1 MFVKPADQQR
11 IAQLLR
17 AGRKRIE
24 IAAELGVSPTTI
36 TRWAR
41 ILGFPD
47 ARSARSPID
56 WAAVQAHYDR
66 GHSITECREHF
77 GFSLSAWDKAVS
89 RGEIEPRPR
98 RERGLSTR
106 DEVEALLASGHNQAQ
121 IARELGLR
129 KSTVA
134 YHMRKLGRRAD
145 PRFARRHD
153 WAAVQRAIDEEGLR
167 RHECIARFG
176 IPADAWHRAV
186 ERGDIVPREWITPLE
201 KLLVAGRRRNRGHV
215 KARLLKAGL
224 KQNRCEI
231 CGLEDWLGKPL
242 SMALH
247 HVNGDGLDNRLENLQ
262 ILCPNCHAQTDTYGG
277 RNGHRRRK
285 RGRVAQENGG

>member
-1 MFVKPADQQR
+1 VTLDEQQR
-11 IAQLLR
+11 IAELLR

-24 IAAELGVSPTTI
+24 IAEELRVSPTTI

-47 ARSARSPID
+47 ARSARSLVD
-56 WAAVQAHYDR
+56 WAAVQAHYDD
-66 GHSITECREHF
+66 GHSIEECRERF
-77 GFSLSAWDKAVS
+77 GFSYSAWDKAVS

-98 RERGLSTR
+98 KDRGLRTR
-106 DEVEALLASGHNQAQ
+106 DQVEALIALGRNQAE

-153 WAAVQRAIDEEGLR
+153 WKAVQDAIDQEGLR
-167 RHECIARFG
+167 RHECMSRFG
-176 IPADAWHRAV
+176 IPGDAWHRAV
-186 ERGDIVPREWITPLE
+186 QRGDIVPRDWVTPLE
-201 KLLVAGRRRNRGHV
+201 DLLVAGRRRNRGHL
-215 KARLLKAGL
+215 KARLLQAGL
-224 KQNRCEI
+224 KENRCEV
-231 CGLEDWLGKPL
+231 CGLEEWLGRPL

-277 RNGHRRRK
+277 RNGHRRAK
-285 RGRVAQENGG
+285 RRCIAQENGG